1 MGGHTLL
8 NVVVVLGILVWLGE
22 LVWLA
27 REATRAEEDWL
38 PTVSGAAIFFVL
50 AAPAALY
57 APDLVERLGMFWERL
72 ADTVGGGSREVT
84 TPRLMV
90 GGKPFPLTEER
101 VRIGR
106 YPNNDLVL
114 DHPTVSAYHAEI
126 TLRSDGRHELVDRES
141 RNGTRINGTPIRS
154 AVLRDGDQI
163 TLGALSLHYLNRST
177 SGERGFEAESLAATR
192 RRAG

>member
-1 MGGHTLL
+1 MHGHTLL
-8 NVVVVLGILVWLGE
+8 NVIVVLGFLVWLGE

-38 PTVSGAAIFFVL
+38 PTVSGAALFFVL
-50 AAPAALY
+50 AAPAAIY
-57 APDLVERLGMFWERL
+57 APDLVDRLSDFWARVT
-72 ADTVGGGSREVT
+72 DVSGGGSHEVT
-84 TPRLMV
+84 SPRLMV
-90 GGKPFPLTEER
+90 GGKPFPLTEQR

-114 DHPTVSAYHAEI
+114 DHPTVSAYHAEV
-126 TLRSDGRHELVDRES
+126 TLRPDGRHELVDRES

-177 SGERGFEAESLAATR
+177 SSERGLDTESLAASR